1 MQRVRDGNEYCTT
14 SWLLTD
20 LLSHV
25 CNSESKSDNIRD
37 WKQNPCHG
45 QYSGDS
51 THCQIKSSMNKSKK
65 NFWAVGAGGKNLVNL
80 QKKTFY
86 YYYLC
91 MIPIKALKIHLKI
104 TFFCFFCVPT
114 MYLHFL
120 WIGSFRL
127 IRPNCSNPNFL
138 IKYVKPKK
146 RFAYL

>member
-51 THCQIKSSMNKSKK
+51 THCQIKSSMNKIK
-65 NFWAVGAGGKNLVNL
+65 NIFWAVGAASKNLVNV
-80 QKKTFY
+80 QKKTFN

-91 MIPIKALKIHLKI
+91 MIPIKAHKIHLKI
-104 TFFCFFCVPT
+104 TFFLLLLCPHHVPT
-114 MYLHFL
+114 FSLYRLFC
-120 WIGSFRL
+120 L
-127 IRPNCSNPNFL
+127 IRPNCSNRL
-138 IKYVKPKK
+138 AHSDQLSDQIC
-146 RFAYL
+146 